1 MSRLSTNQV
10 DNLLSVMVPKH
21 EYLLYEIESTDTNS
35 IGLVFR
41 YYHYQSSIGKTNLQN
56 KRRE

>member
-10 DNLLSVMVPKH
+10 DNLLSTMVPKH

-41 YYHYQSSIGKTNLQN
+41 YYHYQLRTEKRKLQN
-56 KRRE
+56 KR

>member
-10 DNLLSVMVPKH
+10 GNLLSTMVPKH

-41 YYHYQSSIGKTNLQN
+41 YYHCWAFTQGRKLQSK
-56 KRRE
+56 K

>member
-1 MSRLSTNQV
+1 MIVTLLEMSINLSQTV
-10 DNLLSVMVPKH
+10 LSSMVPKH

-41 YYHYQSSIGKTNLQN
+41 YCQGANDGSHN
-56 KRRE
+56 